1 MEQKVLTKLEFHKI
15 IDRLVNHCASIPGKE
30 LAGDLK
36 PSCDIAE
43 VERWL
48 TETTEAKEVLRYY
61 PNFTLG
67 GIRDIRGSL
76 RKAAMGGVLEPEEF
90 LAIGDTIQAAKRIK
104 SFFTGDG
111 KKYAQI
117 AAYGQNLTTFP
128 KIEEQIKK
136 VITPEGEVSD
146 NASEELAR
154 VRRQLRSLQ
163 GRVREKLDGLV
174 RSAEMQKYLQDP
186 IITIRND
193 RYVIPV
199 KQEYRQQVPGLIHDQ
214 SASGAT
220 LFIEPMAI
228 VEINNEIQR
237 YEAMERA
244 EVIRILRHLTKLVE
258 LQHEE
263 MTVTLET
270 LALIDF
276 IFAKAK
282 LSADLDGGQPRMNN
296 KGYVNIVQGRHPLVQ
311 GKVVPTT
318 IHLGK
323 DFDTLVITG
332 PNTGGKT
339 VTLKTV
345 GLFILMAQA
354 GLHVPA
360 QAGTEL
366 AVFDQVFADI
376 GDEQSIEQSLSTFSS
391 HMTNIIQILDKVD
404 ANTLVLLDELGAG
417 TDPTEGAALAMAILD
432 YLIHVGAKTIATTHY
447 SELKSFAY
455 NHERVENASV
465 EFNVETLQPTY
476 RLLIGVPGKSNAF
489 EISKRLG
496 LKPELVEKARSFL
509 SQEEVRVAD
518 LIENLETNQLLSE
531 RDRLEAEKLKNLA
544 RTKLETLEKREQEFV
559 EKVRRITQKAQEE
572 ALEIITR
579 ARKES
584 EAILKEVRE
593 IQKKA
598 QNGSQQEILALRD
611 RLREEEEAVQDK
623 LYKETGE
630 EELPAGDLEPGD
642 TVIIK
647 RLNQKAVVLAKP
659 DHNHEVL
666 VQAGIMKLNLKL
678 RELRKIDE
686 EQKEQV
692 RHKTGAGTIAAA
704 KAMEIKNELD
714 LRGLTVDEAIIETEK
729 YLDDAYLAGLP
740 QAYIIHGKGTG
751 ALRSAVSDLVK
762 KHKFVKS
769 ARTGGYHEGG
779 HGVTVI
785 EFKK

>member
-1 MEQKVLTKLEFHKI
+1 VEQKVLTKLEFHKI

>member
-111 KKYAQI
+111 KKYAHI

-136 VITPEGEVSD
+136 VITPEGEVND

-174 RSAEMQKYLQDP
+174 RSSEMQKYLQDP

-531 RDRLEAEKLKNLA
+531 KDRLEAEKLKNLA

-623 LYKETGE
+623 LYKEAGE

>member
-1 MEQKVLTKLEFHKI
+1 
-15 IDRLVNHCASIPGKE
+15 
-30 LAGDLK
+30 
-36 PSCDIAE
+36 
-43 VERWL
+43 
-48 TETTEAKEVLRYY
+48 
-61 PNFTLG
+61 
-67 GIRDIRGSL
+67 
-76 RKAAMGGVLEPEEF
+76 
-90 LAIGDTIQAAKRIK
+90 
-104 SFFTGDG
+104 
-111 KKYAQI
+111 
-117 AAYGQNLTTFP
+117 
-128 KIEEQIKK
+128 
-136 VITPEGEVSD
+136 
-146 NASEELAR
+146 
-154 VRRQLRSLQ
+154 
-163 GRVREKLDGLV
+163 
-174 RSAEMQKYLQDP
+174 
-186 IITIRND
+186 
-193 RYVIPV
+193 
-199 KQEYRQQVPGLIHDQ
+199 
-214 SASGAT
+214 
-220 LFIEPMAI
+220 MAI

>member
-1 MEQKVLTKLEFHKI
+1 MEQKVLTKLEFNKI
-15 IDRLVNHCASIPGKE
+15 IDRLIQHCSSVPGKE
-30 LAGDLK
+30 LAGALK
-36 PSCDIAE
+36 PSYDIDE
-43 VERWL
+43 INRWL

-104 SFFTGDG
+104 SFFVGDG
-111 KKYAQI
+111 KKYEHL

-136 VITPEGEVSD
+136 TITPEAEVSD

-174 RSAEMQKYLQDP
+174 RSPEMQKYLQDP

-193 RYVIPV
+193 RYVVPV

-237 YEAMERA
+237 YEAMEKA
-244 EVIRILRHLTKLVE
+244 EITRILRHLTKLVE
-258 LQHEE
+258 LEHEE

-270 LALIDF
+270 LGITDF

-282 LSADLDGGQPRMNN
+282 LSVEFDCGQPKMNN
-296 KGYVNIVQGRHPLVQ
+296 KGYLNIVQGRHPLIQ
-311 GKVVPTT
+311 GKVVPIT

-323 DFDTLVITG
+323 EFDTLVITG

-345 GLFILMAQA
+345 GLFTLMAQA

-360 QAGTEL
+360 QTGTEL
-366 AVFDQVFADI
+366 AVFHQVFADI

-432 YLIHVGAKTIATTHY
+432 YLIHTGTKTIATTHY

-455 NHERVENASV
+455 KRERVENASV
-465 EFNVETLQPTY
+465 EFNVETLEPTY

-509 SQEEVRVAD
+509 SREEVRIAD

-544 RTKLETLEKREQEFV
+544 RTKLAELEKREQEFA
-559 EKVRRITQKAQEE
+559 EKVRRTIQKAQEE

-584 EAILKEVRE
+584 EGILREVKE

-598 QNGSQQEILALRD
+598 QTGTLQEIQALRD
-611 RLREEEEAVQDK
+611 RLREEEQAVQDK
-623 LYKETGE
+623 LYQETGQDE
-630 EELPAGDLEPGD
+630 PPVKDLAPGD
-642 TVIIK
+642 IVVIK
-647 RLNQKAVVLAKP
+647 RLNQKAVVLDKP
-659 DHNHEVL
+659 DHNNEIL

-678 RELRKIDE
+678 SELRKIDE
-686 EQKEQV
+686 EETEQV

-704 KAMEIKNELD
+704 KAKEIKNELD

-751 ALRSAVSDLVK
+751 ALRSAIGDLVK

-769 ARTGGYHEGG
+769 ARIGGYHEGG
-779 HGVTVI
+779 HGVTVV